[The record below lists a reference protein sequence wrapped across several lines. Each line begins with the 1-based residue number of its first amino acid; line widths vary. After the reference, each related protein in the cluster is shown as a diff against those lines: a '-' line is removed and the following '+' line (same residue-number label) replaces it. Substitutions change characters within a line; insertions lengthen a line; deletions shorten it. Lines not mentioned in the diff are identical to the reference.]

1 MSKKGIYLSIGALQ
15 AKAIRDI
22 LTAGY
27 KVIAY
32 EPEKRAFVDY
42 QSLKKSQPII
52 YREFTCFNQAVSS
65 YEGTAT
71 LQISG
76 GGDGGNSTI
85 LKNPIKHYD
94 EYTVK
99 VVSLKSILE
108 PLEEVEIMNINCE
121 GSEIDIILG
130 TPIEFL
136 VKCKS
141 IAIEFHKHH
150 KMLKQTDEMIQN
162 CIDKLQKHFE
172 VDDHH
177 TYHPYF
183 EFVRK

>member
-1 MSKKGIYLSIGALQ
+1 MRKIYLSIGALQ
-15 AKAIRDI
+15 AKGIQGHLI
-22 LTAGY
+22 AGY

-32 EPEKRAFVDY
+32 EPEKRAFAAY
-42 QSLKKSQPII
+42 QNLKELKPIA
-52 YREFTCFNQAVSS
+52 FNHFMCFNQAVGS

-76 GGDGGNSTI
+76 GGDGGCSTI
-85 LKNPIKHYD
+85 LQTPVNHYD

-136 VKCKS
+136 VRCKNIS
-141 IAIEFHKHH
+141 IEFHKHYE
-150 KMLKQTDEMIQN
+150 MLKQTDEMIES
-162 CIDKLQKHFE
+162 CIKKLQERFE
-172 VDDHH
+172 VDDHQ

-183 EFVRK
+183 EFIRK